1 MIKNYLKIAFRAL
14 WRNKAH
20 SAINILGLS
29 LGILCCILIVLFVND
44 EWTFDRFHSKADRI
58 YRVYA
63 RENWGENQDF
73 FNTVTPFPMGPALKD
88 NFPEVEKQ
96 VRINNIGSQVKIGG
110 NQFSEQVTIG
120 GQDFFDVFD
129 FALVQG
135 DRSSALRSQN
145 AIILTER
152 MAQKYFGTEP
162 ALDKTIS
169 VQLGENFEEFTVK
182 GISENTPTNS
192 SIQFDLLISDL
203 NYPRL
208 YSERALTSAWFN
220 ITPETYVLL
229 QEGVAAATVE
239 AKFPSVFRTIL
250 GEEDFAQSKYAPGL
264 QPLTTIHL
272 DTSYPA
278 GMSPVSDPRYSYIL
292 AGIALLIL
300 FVACIN
306 FVTISVGRSLKRAK
320 EVGIRK
326 VVGAERNQLIFQFIG
341 EALIVTVISMVIGL
355 ALSVVNLPFFND
367 LSGKQL
373 LFPWNGFMAGVLLV
387 LVAVI
392 GLIAGSYPAFVLSGF
407 KPVSILKGNLQS
419 SNTKLGLRKVLVG
432 VQLVLSIFLISSTLV
447 MKSQLDFLQNK
458 NLGFN
463 REQLAVIQM
472 NIPRGGRLGERV
484 ALGFEQAERFKT
496 AFSKNPEILAVCASS
511 HDFGNGAWTNIGY
524 TDDNG
529 TYRTFNLNIV
539 DDEYIPALKM
549 ELVQG
554 RNFSDSNPSD
564 KRRSV
569 IVNEAFAKEYGWT
582 DAIGKRI
589 PGKGFAD
596 HEVIGV
602 VKDFNYTSLYTKVQ
616 PLLIVEDATIA
627 LSGSENINFDN
638 SPLPKLM
645 LRLRP
650 GNMSVTMEK
659 VKETWDQLTGGE
671 EFSFTFVDQAIASQY
686 RNDQNLGRIVSV
698 ATMLAILIGSLGLY
712 GLASLSMQNRLKEVS
727 IRKVMG
733 ATEKSLLLLLSKEYV
748 YLIVICLALSV
759 PVTIY
764 LMKGWL
770 ASFEYR
776 VDIGP
781 GVFLIAGGISLAIAF
796 FTISYQT
803 LRTAWTQPAKTLK
816 YE

>member
-1 MIKNYLKIAFRAL
+1 
-14 WRNKAH
+14 
-20 SAINILGLS
+20 
-29 LGILCCILIVLFVND
+29 
-44 EWTFDRFHSKADRI
+44 
-58 YRVYA
+58 
-63 RENWGENQDF
+63 
-73 FNTVTPFPMGPALKD
+73 
-88 NFPEVEKQ
+88 
-96 VRINNIGSQVKIGG
+96 
-110 NQFSEQVTIG
+110 
-120 GQDFFDVFD
+120 
-129 FALVQG
+129 
-135 DRSSALRSQN
+135 
-145 AIILTER
+145 
-152 MAQKYFGTEP
+152 MA
-162 ALDKTIS
+162 
-169 VQLGENFEEFTVK
+169 
-182 GISENTPTNS
+182 
-192 SIQFDLLISDL
+192 
-203 NYPRL
+203 
-208 YSERALTSAWFN
+208 
-220 ITPETYVLL
+220 
-229 QEGVAAATVE
+229 
-239 AKFPSVFRTIL
+239 
-250 GEEDFAQSKYAPGL
+250 
-264 QPLTTIHL
+264 
-272 DTSYPA
+272 
-278 GMSPVSDPRYSYIL
+278 PVSDPRYSYIL

-306 FVTISVGRSLKRAK
+306 FVTISIGRSLKRAK

-341 EALIVTVISMVIGL
+341 EALIVTLISMLIGL
-355 ALSVVNLPFFND
+355 TLSVLNLPY
-367 LSGKQL
+367 L
-373 LFPWNGFMAGVLLV
+373 NGFMAGVLLA
-387 LVAVI
+387 LIAII

-407 KPVSILKGNLQS
+407 KPISILKGNVRS
-419 SNTKLGLRKVLVG
+419 GNAKLGLRKVLVG

-472 NIPRGGRLGERV
+472 NVPRGVRLGERV
-484 ALGFEQAERFKT
+484 ALGFEQAEQFKT
-496 AFSKNPEILAVCASS
+496 ALAKNPEIIAVCASS

-554 RNFSDSNPSD
+554 RNFSDNNPSD

-582 DAIGKRI
+582 DAVGKRI
-589 PGKGFAD
+589 PGKGFND

-616 PLLIVEDATIA
+616 PLLLVEDATIA

-645 LRLRP
+645 LRIRP
-650 GNMSVTMEK
+650 GNISTTMDQ
-659 VKETWDQLTGGE
+659 VKETWNQLTGGA

-727 IRKVMG
+727 IRKVLG
-733 ATEKSLLLLLSKEYV
+733 ATERSLLVLLSKEYV
-748 YLIVICLALSV
+748 YLVAICLALSV
-759 PVTIY
+759 PVTVY

-770 ASFEYR
+770 SSFEYR